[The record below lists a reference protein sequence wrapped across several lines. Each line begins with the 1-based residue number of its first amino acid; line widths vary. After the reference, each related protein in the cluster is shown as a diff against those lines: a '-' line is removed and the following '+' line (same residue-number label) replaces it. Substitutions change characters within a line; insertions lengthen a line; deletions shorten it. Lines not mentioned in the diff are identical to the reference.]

1 MQERHIIFNSGA
13 EGRVNERNS
22 IPFKLPVRVRE
33 SILWNSKF
41 IRTAD
46 FVDTLAW
53 SSCTRVTTIAGS
65 LYLIWHISGST
76 ARDKK
81 QRRLNLVLV
90 MQLLLIMWLLN
101 PQLLP
106 QNQSPILMHKKK
118 HSILIHKAVTI
129 AAKNSKELKRRKK
142 KQKVVMVTG
151 SSTGTSLISI
161 LEKGKL
167 LNSERGKEDE
177 VEVDKEGLKLGEEHE
192 LASRLICMAMSL
204 LERAGDTLVTA

>member
-118 HSILIHKAVTI
+118 HSILIYKALTTI
-129 AAKNSKELKRRKK
+129 VKI
-142 KQKVVMVTG
+142 
-151 SSTGTSLISI
+151 SS
-161 LEKGKL
+161 
-167 LNSERGKEDE
+167 
-177 VEVDKEGLKLGEEHE
+177 
-192 LASRLICMAMSL
+192 
-204 LERAGDTLVTA
+204 